1 MRIFFLMCLA
11 SLSCTA
17 HAVDGIETEIDGDL
31 TVVAGAF
38 GDDGTHEA
46 EPLTAEVSLG
56 GSASYVLENGVKL
69 SGNLTFRAQK
79 DHPERAGFAG
89 AILACP
95 PQYAECA
102 SLNGMA
108 LRGGFSRLSTVG
120 FADEAG
126 ARGSL
131 ERAYLE
137 VDGGWGSFTFG
148 RDDGVAARFFEGG
161 PTLFELARDRD
172 PILDPTGLNGVRTRN
187 DISSTAAKM
196 SYVTPRILGVRAGLS
211 YTPDASVRR
220 LDLDT
225 SRTMTGVI
233 EPELGHAVELGLQ
246 VSRLLVEQDIRVRSS
261 LTWSQ
266 ARSETRLYEDT
277 KTTSFGLDL
286 ERRDAFRIG
295 FSVLNSNNGGHG
307 DYSSFGLGGEYWIN
321 DWQLGLSGA
330 KAEDDTLGL
339 ETWSA
344 TAGVSREVEDNIFLT
359 LGYRIGEARLESAP
373 TSVEKE
379 RNQDGVLLELR
390 IRK

>member
-1 MRIFFLMCLA
+1 
-11 SLSCTA
+11 
-17 HAVDGIETEIDGDL
+17 
-31 TVVAGAF
+31 
-38 GDDGTHEA
+38 
-46 EPLTAEVSLG
+46 
-56 GSASYVLENGVKL
+56 
-69 SGNLTFRAQK
+69 
-79 DHPERAGFAG
+79 
-89 AILACP
+89 
-95 PQYAECA
+95 
-102 SLNGMA
+102 MA